1 VSTTA
6 AERIVSVVE
15 AGTDRGALI
24 DAIDEIARTFGWVT
38 APVKDLVAELLEKEG
53 VPADTWEAE
62 RFLVELATRSPV
74 KADRAA
80 VGILYLWMPYP
91 DPVVII
97 DWGAVGQTCAVI
109 YDDGSLLDEHTN
121 PWSNWVDW
129 IDTQIEPVTFIVTAR
144 GDAELAQQVRDTLR
158 RAGHE
163 VHEVHEVLE

>member
-1 VSTTA
+1 VSSTA

-15 AGTDRGALI
+15 AGTDHGALI
-24 DAIDEIARTFGWVT
+24 DRIDEIARIFGWVT
-38 APVKDLVAELLEKEG
+38 APVKDLVAELLDTQG
-53 VPADTWEAE
+53 VPGDLWEAE
-62 RFLVELATRSPV
+62 RFLVELASRSPV

-80 VGILYLWMPYP
+80 VGIIYSVDPYP
-91 DPVVII
+91 EPVVII
-97 DWGAVGQTCAVI
+97 DWDAVGQTCAVI

-121 PWSNWVDW
+121 PWNNWVDW

-163 VHEVHEVLE
+163 VLE